1 MAKTKTPKQIW
12 ISPRSD
18 GKWEVQ
24 RAGSDRPSRV
34 TNTQDEAIDIGKGQA
49 RNSGSE
55 LIVQRPDGRI
65 RSKDSYGNDPNPPK
79 DTEH

>member
-1 MAKTKTPKQIW
+1 MTKKKPAIW
-12 ISPRSD
+12 ISPRQD

-24 RAGSDRPSRV
+24 REGKRPSRV
-34 TNTQDEAIDIGKGQA
+34 TNTQADAIDIGRDQA
-49 RNSGSE
+49 QNSGAE

-65 RSKDSYGNDPNPPK
+65 RSKDSYGPDPNPPK